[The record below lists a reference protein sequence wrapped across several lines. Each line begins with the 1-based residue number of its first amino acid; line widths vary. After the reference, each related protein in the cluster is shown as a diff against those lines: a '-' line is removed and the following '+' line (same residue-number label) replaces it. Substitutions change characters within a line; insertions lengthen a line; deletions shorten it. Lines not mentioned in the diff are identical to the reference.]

1 MSFCKYLSSHQNV
14 HTLLLDVF
22 QHLLPRI
29 FPGRTVAV
37 DAHDPCVGE
46 MLSEGSFHPLCSM
59 TKRSDILIPAFRAE
73 AWEPLLMPTVVTAQ
87 FFFAQVYNQAAGA
100 AVAGRCPSA

>member
-1 MSFCKYLSSHQNV
+1 MSFCKDLSSDENV
-14 HTLLLDVF
+14 HTLLLNVY
-22 QHLLPRI
+22 QHSLPRI
-29 FPGRTVAV
+29 FPARTVAI

-73 AWEPLLMPTVVTAQ
+73 VWEPLLVPTVVTAQ
-87 FFFAQVYNQAAGA
+87 FFFAQVHNEAAGA
-100 AVAGRCPSA
+100 AVAGGCPAA